1 MPLKAGTSVAI
12 KNDTSRFVLQ
22 RVFTYKEQLN
32 IKADTLLTD
41 AYLRYS
47 FNTVKRNLTL
57 MSIPSMY
64 VLSRGK
70 RGYYGEI
77 YNGITITNGN
87 VTDVK
92 QRLNVGT
99 IPHKKETMSV
109 IWKYLCPT
117 IYNETIF
124 ETQSL
129 SPFNS
134 NNSKLYKYVI
144 TNLTDNR
151 VEIVFMPKRYN
162 TQLVRGSA
170 IVDKTSG
177 RIISMR
183 INGEF
188 DMVSFTV
195 YSTMGENG
203 ILSLIPKTCDINTVF
218 HFMGNKIVANC
229 MSVYDVKADS
239 IIQKGINEMSMIREI
254 RTDSLPNDY
263 KTAYEEREKHI
274 LKTDSIEQEKEEKR
288 FDRQML
294 NFFGDHII
302 SRTKGSFGP
311 EDKGSFR
318 LSPIFNPL
326 YLSYSAHKGITYKL
340 KLRAFYNFT
349 TNSDISLRTNIG
361 YSFKLNQIYVQAPIR
376 YTYNKKR
383 DGFIEIEIGNGNRIT
398 SSAIIDKIKNE
409 DPNIIDWKSLNLD
422 YFKDFYI
429 RNRFNYDLNS
439 HWGIQTGFTYH
450 IRSAVDKSG
459 FEMTNQPTK
468 YRSFAPTLQIQYLPI
483 GKKGPLITA
492 DYERGIKV
500 GNATMDYERMEF
512 DLSWKKPYNS
522 LKSLS
527 LRAGSGFYTSK
538 SRNAYFLDYTNFK
551 EQNIPGGWNDDWSG
565 EFQLLNSNWYNAS
578 KYYVRTNTTYE
589 SPLMILS
596 RLPWVGRYM
605 EMERIYINVLFVNQ
619 INPYVEYGYGFTNRF
634 FSMGIFAATRN
645 EKFDGIGCRFSFEIF
660 RDW

>member
-1 MPLKAGTSVAI
+1 MIVC
-12 KNDTSRFVLQ
+12 R
-22 RVFTYKEQLN
+22 
-32 IKADTLLTD
+32 
-41 AYLRYS
+41 YL
-47 FNTVKRNLTL
+47 
-57 MSIPSMY
+57 
-64 VLSRGK
+64 
-70 RGYYGEI
+70 
-77 YNGITITNGN
+77 
-87 VTDVK
+87 
-92 QRLNVGT
+92 
-99 IPHKKETMSV
+99 
-109 IWKYLCPT
+109 
-117 IYNETIF
+117 
-124 ETQSL
+124 
-129 SPFNS
+129 
-134 NNSKLYKYVI
+134 
-144 TNLTDNR
+144 
-151 VEIVFMPKRYN
+151 
-162 TQLVRGSA
+162 
-170 IVDKTSG
+170 G
-177 RIISMR
+177 R
-183 INGEF
+183 
-188 DMVSFTV
+188 
-195 YSTMGENG
+195 
-203 ILSLIPKTCDINTVF
+203 C
-218 HFMGNKIVANC
+218 
-229 MSVYDVKADS
+229 
-239 IIQKGINEMSMIREI
+239 
-254 RTDSLPNDY
+254 
-263 KTAYEEREKHI
+263 
-274 LKTDSIEQEKEEKR
+274 
-288 FDRQML
+288 
-294 NFFGDHII
+294 
-302 SRTKGSFGP
+302 
-311 EDKGSFR
+311 
-318 LSPIFNPL
+318 
-326 YLSYSAHKGITYKL
+326 
-340 KLRAFYNFT
+340 
-349 TNSDISLRTNIG
+349 
-361 YSFKLNQIYVQAPIR
+361 
-376 YTYNKKR
+376 
-383 DGFIEIEIGNGNRIT
+383 NRIT

-500 GNATMDYERMEF
+500 GNSTMDYERMEF

-527 LRAGSGFYTSK
+527 LRAGGGFYTSK

-605 EMERIYINVLFVNQ
+605 EMERIYINVLFVNH